1 MLKIITY
8 PNKILRQPA
17 QAVVNP
23 TDPSIK
29 KLIAEMTE
37 TMRAHDGLGLAAP
50 QVGHSLQI
58 CVIEIQDELFVM
70 INPEIKSAGG
80 DLITQEEGCLSLPG
94 KYLPIER
101 SERIKVRALDANGQR
116 QIIRARGL
124 LSRAL
129 QHEIDHLNGMLLVD
143 RGPEEHLEKQAD
155 PASQQE
161 QILASAEK
169 K

>member
-8 PNKILRQPA
+8 PNPILREKAQP
-17 QAVVNP
+17 VVSP

-29 KLIAEMTE
+29 KLITDMTE

-50 QVGHSLQI
+50 QIGHSLQI
-58 CVIEIQDELFVM
+58 CVIEIQDELFVL
-70 INPEIKSAGG
+70 INPEIKSTGG
-80 DLITQEEGCLSLPG
+80 DLITQEEGCLSFPG

-101 SERIKVRALDANGQR
+101 SERVKVRALDANGQR

-129 QHEIDHLNGMLLVD
+129 QHEIDHLNGVLLVD
-143 RGPEEHLEKQAD
+143 RGQEASEASLES
-155 PASQQE
+155 PANQQE
-161 QILASAEK
+161 PIISKTEK
-169 K
+169 